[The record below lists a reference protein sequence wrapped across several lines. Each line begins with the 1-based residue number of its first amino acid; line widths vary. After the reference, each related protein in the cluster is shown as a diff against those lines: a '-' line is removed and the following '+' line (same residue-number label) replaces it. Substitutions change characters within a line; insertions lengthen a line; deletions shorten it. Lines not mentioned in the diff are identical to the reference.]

1 MVTSLNLMSH
11 LSPEFPGHP
20 HPEQRAWE
28 ARVQEPQCS
37 AANWRTESLRTY
49 LCLTH
54 RENKYWQGT
63 KKEHVLQTIRVT

>member
-1 MVTSLNLMSH
+1 MSKQ
-11 LSPEFPGHP
+11 LSSEFAVHP

-28 ARVQEPQCS
+28 VRVRKPTAI
-37 AANWRTESLRTY
+37 AANWRTTTLRMC
-49 LCLTH
+49 LCFTH